1 MTFQERIQ
9 SISFIENQE
18 EIEKDWDI
26 RFGDRKNEI
35 VFIGKDMD
43 EELITK
49 ELNLCL
55 SNEHELENKN
65 WEIGYQDKW
74 PVERITS
81 ILS

>member
-9 SISFIENQE
+9 SISFVENQE

-26 RFGDRKNEI
+26 RYGDRKNEI

-49 ELNLCL
+49 ELNRCL
-55 SNEHELENKN
+55 SDEIELEKKN
-65 WEIGYQDKW
+65 WEKGYLDKW
-74 PVERITS
+74 PIDRVTNI
-81 ILS
+81 